1 MKSNKLTNQAVN
13 NHQEVNNLIGKN
25 LRKVRDAKG
34 KSRREVSEK
43 LGVSAKSL
51 EQWEKGIVQIKL
63 SWLIFIADILGVC
76 VTDLISNNFKK
87 KNQQQQ

>member
-1 MKSNKLTNQAVN
+1 MKSNKLTN
-13 NHQEVNNLIGKN
+13 QEVNNLIGKN

-43 LGVSAKSL
+43 LGVSAKGL

-76 VTDLISNNFKK
+76 VTDLIPNNFKK
-87 KNQQQQ
+87 KN

>member
-1 MKSNKLTNQAVN
+1 MKSNKLTNQA
-13 NHQEVNNLIGKN
+13 VNNLIGKN

-51 EQWEKGIVQIKL
+51 EQWEKGIMQIKL

-76 VTDLISNNFKK
+76 VTDLIPTQREINKLLHEV
-87 KNQQQQ
+87 